1 MPEIRNPNLQSPGAG
16 GGSGGDMRSTMIFA
30 LLMITVLLGYQ
41 YFFKPKQDETQQA
54 QQTQSLAN
62 QPPAQSGQS
71 GQSGLAGQAGLAPGS
86 SQAPPAAAAAQAPA
100 ATPTVA
106 AALETETTVENDQY
120 QIVFTNRGAQVKHW
134 ILKKYTDS
142 AGKPLDMVQPQVAEK
157 FGFPLS
163 LFIYEPELT
172 AQLSQALYQVTA
184 TGAQPSATGH
194 AVVPGTSALTFHYA
208 ANGVDVVKTVR
219 FDASYVITVEAE
231 VKRNGLPVRALVAWP
246 AGLGDMEEFLP
257 SSSTRA
263 HVPTSAMSQFVWS
276 VDGRQSSQ
284 TASSSGFLFWT
295 SPGVSGNAT
304 FSEPYSYAAVTD
316 LYFAS
321 AFLPDEP
328 ERATLV
334 TLHNTVEI
342 PSDLNNPSSQKRPAQ
357 VLGLAMGDISGQT
370 RLRLYAGPKSMDILS
385 AIHAIGAD
393 GKATGQSLEPL
404 IQFGSWLGIIAK
416 PLYLALRFTVEHV
429 LPKHGVDNW
438 GWSIILL
445 TVIFNVLLLP
455 TRVFMMKSS
464 LKMARLQPKVEAIKQ
479 RYGNLKPTDPRRADM
494 QAETME
500 LYKAE
505 GVNMYGSCLPMLF
518 QMPLFFAYFRVLQ
531 NVVDLRHAHW
541 LWLKDLAAPDPT
553 YVLPILI
560 IITMFFTQYITPSPG
575 MPPEQQKMMAFM
587 MPLFFGFILLNY
599 ASGLALYWGTGNVI
613 MLVMQIAINQSS
625 LGRELHAIAARRAA
639 KRAGINPKA
648 IQGRR

>member
-1 MPEIRNPNLQSPGAG
+1 
-16 GGSGGDMRSTMIFA
+16 
-30 LLMITVLLGYQ
+30 MITVLLGYN
-41 YFFKPKQDETQQA
+41 YFFKPNQETTQPA
-54 QQTQSLAN
+54 SQTQSQAN
-62 QPPAQSGQS
+62 QPPGQ
-71 GQSGLAGQAGLAPGS
+71 AGQAGPAGQTGQAGQQPGLSQTPQAPG
-86 SQAPPAAAAAQAPA
+86 AAQASV
-100 ATPTVA
+100 ATPTVT
-106 AALETETTVENDQY
+106 AALETETTVENEQY
-120 QIVFTNRGAQVKHW
+120 KIVFTNRGAQVRQW

-142 AGKPLDMVQPQVAEK
+142 AGKPLDMVQPQAAER

-163 LFIYEPELT
+163 LFTYEPALT
-172 AQLSQALYQVTA
+172 AQLNQALYQVT
-184 TGAQPSATGH
+184 TSGAQPSATGH
-194 AVVPGTSALTFHYA
+194 AVAPATNALTFHYA
-208 ANGVDVVKTVR
+208 ANGLDVVKTVR
-219 FDASYVITVEAE
+219 FDTSYVITVEAE
-231 VKRNGLPVRALVAWP
+231 VKRNGSPVRALIAWP

-263 HVPTSAMSQFVWS
+263 QVPTSAMSQFAWS
-276 VDGRQSSQ
+276 MEGRQDSM
-284 TASSSGFLFWT
+284 AVAK
-295 SPGVSGNAT
+295 VSNGAT
-304 FSEPYSYAAVTD
+304 FDLPYSYAAVTD

-321 AFLPDEP
+321 AFLPDSP
-328 ERATLV
+328 DRATLV
-334 TLHNTVEI
+334 TLHNTIDI
-342 PSDLNNPSSQKRPAQ
+342 PKELSNPNSQKKPAH
-357 VLGLAMGDISGQT
+357 VLGLAMGDTSGYT
-370 RLRLYAGPKSMDILS
+370 RLRLYAGPKSMDILAS
-385 AIHAIGAD
+385 IHAIGAD

-416 PLYLALRFTVEHV
+416 PLYLALRFTVEH
-429 LPKHGVDNW
+429 GVDNW
-438 GWSIILL
+438 GWAIIIL

-464 LKMARLQPKVEAIKQ
+464 LKMARIQPKVEAIKQ
-479 RYGNLKPTDPRRADM
+479 RYGNLKPTDPRRAEM
-494 QAETME
+494 NTETME

-560 IITMFFTQYITPSPG
+560 IVTMFLTQYITPSPG
-575 MPPEQQKMMAFM
+575 MDPAQQKMMAFM
-587 MPLFFGFILLNY
+587 MPVFFGFILLNY

-639 KRAGINPKA
+639 KKAGINPRA